1 MFALCSGGKRPQQSC
16 TEPGEI
22 TLQDASEVEVT
33 ISQGSGYNVNAQPA
47 NAPLPVDD
55 RGEVGE
61 AEWLGMLETANRI
74 VEDLEEPAVPLAARA
89 RIRDPSH
96 EDFHEDDWDED
107 AAKDEAFDALRD
119 GKPLYSL
126 PERLRSDKEIVL
138 AAIASEGSFCYNY
151 IGSRE
156 LRERDRDVVLALV
169 AADGSLLEMVSE
181 ELRGDRQVVL
191 TALQTCAGALK
202 FASKPLQADK
212 VLKQLA
218 AKNVKEEQRIMKE
231 VALKACGPGVARC
244 LPR

>member
-1 MFALCSGGKRPQQSC
+1 MFFLCSGSKRPEQGA
-16 TEPGEI
+16 EPGEI
-22 TLQDASEVEVT
+22 TLQDANKEEET
-33 ISQGSGYNVNAQPA
+33 IPQGDGHEANVQP
-47 NAPLPVDD
+47 PVDD

-61 AEWLGMLETANRI
+61 TEWLGMLATANRL
-74 VEDLEEPAVPLAARA
+74 VDDLEEPAAPLAVRA

-96 EDFHEDDWDED
+96 EDFHEDDWDEE

-169 AADGSLLEMVSE
+169 AADGSLLQMASE

-191 TALQTCAGALK
+191 TALRTCADALR

-212 VLKQLA
+212 ALKQLA
-218 AKNVKEEQRIMKE
+218 AENHKQEQRIMKE
-231 VALKACGPGVARC
+231 IALKACGPGVARC